1 MNSLLKYTLASFF
14 LLSSATLAFAQIPVS
29 LDGIDIKSFP
39 VSPAPKQN
47 VTVSIE
53 SYNTDLN
60 GASIVWLVDGK
71 NFSQGTGLKSIEITA
86 PSIGSTKVVVAAIRT
101 SEGREIQ
108 KRIVITSG
116 EVDII
121 WESAGYIP
129 PLYKGKAHFAYQN
142 EIRISAVPHLSLGKS
157 GVELNPNTL
166 IYKWTVNDK
175 VLQDQSGYGKQSI
188 IYKTDTPREINIK
201 VDVSNR
207 EGSVKGMSSITLT
220 PAEPSITF
228 YEDNS
233 LYGVLYNKALVNR
246 VNLTNQEINIIA
258 APYSFS
264 TNSGNPL
271 LKYAWSINGFAQN
284 DLLGKQSITLRA
296 KGDAAGSTLVSLN
309 LRNEDDILQGAESSV
324 TVYFSK
330 KEVQSNPA
338 F

>member
-1 MNSLLKYTLASFF
+1 MNSLLKYILASIFF
-14 LLSSATLAFAQIPVS
+14 LSSASLTFAQIPIS

-39 VSPAPKQN
+39 VSPSAGQN

-86 PSIGSTKVVVAAIRT
+86 PPIGSKKTVAAAIKT

-108 KRIVITSG
+108 KRITITSG
-116 EVDII
+116 DVDII
-121 WESAGYIP
+121 WESAGYAP
-129 PLYKGKAHFAYQN
+129 PLYKGKSHFAYQN
-142 EIRISAVPHLSLGKS
+142 EIKVSAIPHLSLGKN

-175 VLQDQSGYGKQSI
+175 VLQDQSGYGKQNI
-188 IYKTDTPREINIK
+188 LYKTDTPRTLNIK

-207 EGSVKGMSSITLT
+207 EGALRAMSSITLT
-220 PAEPSITF
+220 PTEPSLIF

-233 LYGVLYNKALVNR
+233 LYGVLYNKALINR
-246 VNLTNQEINIIA
+246 INLTNQEINIIA

-264 TNSGNPL
+264 TKSGNPL
-271 LKYAWSINGFAQN
+271 LKYTWSINNLTQN
-284 DLLGKQSITLRA
+284 DLVGKQSITLRA
-296 KGDAAGSTLVSLN
+296 KEDSAGSTLVSLN
-309 LRNEDDILQGAESSV
+309 LRNEDDILQGAENEV

-330 KEVQSNPA
+330 KKTESNPA